1 MQYVAYFVMC
11 FIFGTVFLLTKA
23 GLLLGWPPFLFS
35 GTRFMAA
42 GLILVFTLSIMN
54 KKQVRTNI
62 KKQKHFLIIGICMTG
77 IPFAAVY
84 WGLQFIDSG
93 TSSVLVASGPLF
105 IFLFT
110 KENHKHKLKQNITGI
125 LLCTMGLTLMT
136 GPSLF
141 YTRSVKELTAVFV
154 IILSEIFFAFGSLQ
168 TRHVLKQNINPLLLN
183 GFQMIYGGFFLL
195 MISLTVGEGFQFPLS
210 AESMYVVIYFIF
222 IASILSHSL
231 YYWLV
236 KKSGPFLPSTQSYI
250 SPFIAIIL
258 GFIFL
263 GEALTSAKILSAV
276 CILTGVGFLN
286 SNDMKP
292 FLLSKKKKQR
302 EL

>member
-1 MQYVAYFVMC
+1 MQYLAYIIMC

-35 GTRFMAA
+35 GTRFITA
-42 GLILVFTLSIMN
+42 GLILVAILATIN
-54 KKQVRTNI
+54 KKQFQESFKI
-62 KKQKHFLIIGICMTG
+62 QKYFLMIGICMTG

-84 WGLQFIDSG
+84 WGLQYIDSG

-105 IFLFT
+105 IFLFH
-110 KENHKHKLKQNITGI
+110 KENHKQKFKQNITGI
-125 LLCTMGLTLMT
+125 FLCTIGLTLVT

-141 YTRSVKELTAVFV
+141 HARSVKELVAVCV

-168 TRHVLKQNINPLLLN
+168 TRYVLKQNINPLLLN
-183 GFQMIYGGFFLL
+183 GCQMFYGGFFLL
-195 MISLTVGEGFQFPLS
+195 IISLTVGEGFQFPLS
-210 AESMYVVIYFIF
+210 PESMYVVIYFIF

-236 KKSGPFLPSTQSYI
+236 QKSGPFLPSTQSYI

-258 GFIFL
+258 GVLFL
-263 GEALTSAKILSAV
+263 GETLTAAKILSAI
-276 CILTGVGFLN
+276 CILTGVGLLN
-286 SNDMKP
+286 SGDMTQ
-292 FLLSKKKKQR
+292 FLLSRKNKQR
-302 EL
+302 V